1 MVLTVRKISHT
12 SHNLTMIDPNHPP
25 RTRATVAAIVLL
37 SVVLVAYAPTAS
49 HAMSTCATIVGIAD
63 DNVHH
68 PTPLGRGVIVPRGV
82 GGVVRR
88 RRGRSMSASAT
99 TAAFAKLTSSSSSSS
114 LSITA
119 SGSSSPP
126 PSSSTSSSSA
136 LVEGLKSTLAS
147 GLAAAC
153 SKTILA
159 PFDTIKTVQQA
170 SAGTKSMGMIEAG
183 RLIASRPGGLGN
195 LYAGLAV
202 SALGSMPSVGLY
214 FGVYSY
220 CKRTIGPTLSTR
232 LGSERGGNTGSDD
245 GGGGGGRREKNGASL
260 FSDAA
265 IRNFSIACSAA
276 IGNTVASFS
285 RVPYEVVKQ
294 SLQTGQYPSTYVAMS
309 TMWRDGGMRSF
320 FPLGGVSIQM
330 VRDIPY
336 AIFTLLSYEYI
347 KERWVIRRSLDDP
360 DNRWL
365 RDMAAGATAG
375 GIGSYLTNPFD
386 VVKTRLQTTTTYAG
400 SSGGGYG
407 GSIANCAA
415 AIYEEGGPSAF
426 LRGSV
431 PRLMHK
437 IPANGLFFVF
447 YEFFKRVLN
456 A

>member
-1 MVLTVRKISHT
+1 MIS
-12 SHNLTMIDPNHPP
+12 
-25 RTRATVAAIVLL
+25 
-37 SVVLVAYAPTAS
+37 
-49 HAMSTCATIVGIAD
+49 
-63 DNVHH
+63 
-68 PTPLGRGVIVPRGV
+68 
-82 GGVVRR
+82 
-88 RRGRSMSASAT
+88 
-99 TAAFAKLTSSSSSSS
+99 
-114 LSITA
+114 
-119 SGSSSPP
+119 
-126 PSSSTSSSSA
+126 
-136 LVEGLKSTLAS
+136 
-147 GLAAAC
+147 
-153 SKTILA
+153 
-159 PFDTIKTVQQA
+159 
-170 SAGTKSMGMIEAG
+170 
-183 RLIASRPGGLGN
+183 SRPGGFGN

-220 CKRTIGPTLSTR
+220 CKRTIGPILMTR
-232 LGSERGGNTGSDD
+232 FGSERRGGSAGPDD
-245 GGGGGGRREKNGASL
+245 GDGISPII
-260 FSDAA
+260 SDVA
-265 IRNFSIACSAA
+265 IRNLSIACSAA

-294 SLQTGQYPSTYVAMS
+294 SLQTGQYPSTMIAMS
-309 TMWRDGGMRSF
+309 TMWKDGGFRSF

-336 AIFTLLSYEYI
+336 AIFTLLSYECI
-347 KERWVIRRSLDDP
+347 KERWVMRKSVDDP

-386 VVKTRLQTTTTYAG
+386 VVKTRLQTTAANVG
-400 SSGGGYG
+400 SSGGGHG
-407 GSIANCAA
+407 GSIAKCAA
-415 AIYEEGGPSAF
+415 AIYEEGGSSAF